1 MATPTATT
9 QAVPDT
15 ATLRALIGR
24 HLGAEA
30 VPRRIAVVYDT
41 TEFFQIDYNAVV
53 ILGPTPY
60 LMRNY
65 EREGRFGLDDEPKY
79 WVRRAVDLTTGA
91 TQIIKLVFEE
101 RIETRLGTMTIE
113 CVRSAAKEAAILE
126 LVGDHPSFMHG
137 HSVVDA
143 AGNVVRIIDYIAG
156 PHLDRVVDR
165 LCRDHERYYFTEL
178 PALLDRYR
186 DVTRAIQ
193 FLHNRGFRHGDIR
206 RDHIIHDHDSGRWRW
221 IDFDYDYTGGANPFG
236 YDLFGLGNVLCF
248 LVGGGDVTRHSLAA
262 ASSPAL
268 ARLAPED
275 MNIVLAHRVAN
286 LQKVYPYIHP
296 TLSRVL
302 SHFSAGANLF
312 YETTDV
318 LLEELEEVS
327 FE

>member
-1 MATPTATT
+1 MATPAATT
-9 QAVPDT
+9 PAVLDE
-15 ATLRALIGR
+15 ATLRELIHR
-24 HLGAEA
+24 HAGDSAI
-30 VPRRIAVVYDT
+30 PRRITVVEDT

-53 ILGPTPY
+53 VLGGTPY

-79 WVRRAVDLTTGA
+79 WVRRAIDLTTG
-91 TQIIKLVFEE
+91 TTKVIKLVFEE
-101 RIETRLGTMTIE
+101 RIEAQVGEMTVE

-143 AGNVVRIIDYIAG
+143 AGNVVRVIDYIPG
-156 PHLDRVVDR
+156 PRLDTVVDR
-165 LCRDHERYYFTEL
+165 LCTDHERYYFTEL

-186 DVTRAIQ
+186 DIARAIQ

-206 RDHIIHDHDSGRWRW
+206 RDHVIHDRDTGRWRW
-221 IDFDYDYTGGANPFG
+221 IDFDYDYAGGANPFG
-236 YDLFGLGNVLCF
+236 YDLFGLGNILCF
-248 LVGGGDVTRHSLAA
+248 LVGGGDVTRHGLAA
-262 ASSPAL
+262 AHSPAL
-268 ARLAPED
+268 ARLRPED

-286 LQKVYPYIHP
+286 LEKVYPYIHP

-302 SHFSAGANLF
+302 RHFAAGANLF

-318 LLEELEEVS
+318 LLEELEEVV